1 MTRATPPVRRL
12 LMDAKALIAKP
23 KNFCR
28 REVARDASG
37 RPVDLQSPRAVR
49 FCCLGAIWRGND
61 KWPRRQIASNAEDRL
76 RLFVPDGHIASFND
90 APTTTH
96 PIIMR
101 LFNKAI
107 LLAKEQG
114 I

>member
-1 MTRATPPVRRL
+1 MTRIPPVRRL

-23 KNFCR
+23 ENWLVR
-28 REVARDASG
+28 AEARDSHGVKISVYDPSACKFCADGSIRHAAGYHDHGIELTKCARGVVANILG
-37 RPVDLQSPRAVR
+37 RSLV
-49 FCCLGAIWRGND
+49 C
-61 KWPRRQIASNAEDRL
+61 
-76 RLFVPDGHIASFND
+76 FND

-96 PIIMR
+96 PMIMR

-107 LLAKEQG
+107 KRAKEQG

>member
-1 MTRATPPVRRL
+1 MTRRIPPVRRL

-23 KNFCR
+23 ENWIQGTFSRNVAGKAVPTYDIDACQFCASGALYHATKLICNSHYV
-28 REVARDASG
+28 VARKM
-37 RPVDLQSPRAVR
+37 
-49 FCCLGAIWRGND
+49 LGD
-61 KWPRRQIASNAEDRL
+61 
-76 RLFVPDGHIASFND
+76 FVPARRLISFND

-96 PIIMR
+96 PMVVK

-107 LLAKEQG
+107 RRAKEQG

>member
-1 MTRATPPVRRL
+1 MTRAIPPVRRL

-23 KNFCR
+23 ENWCQRAF
-28 REVARDASG
+28 ARDAYGDSVG
-37 RPVDLQSPRAVR
+37 INNSRACR
-49 FCCLGAIWRGND
+49 FCSQGALLNRNIGTLPEPYLLAYDVLSDCAGRDIVN
-61 KWPRRQIASNAEDRL
+61 
-76 RLFVPDGHIASFND
+76 HND

-96 PIIMR
+96 PMIMR

-107 LLAKEQG
+107 KRAKEQG